1 MDIKIIL
8 KSIYNLLAVFC
19 MLGGFV
25 FWVVVLNFVCDWLI
39 DTREIRKQIV
49 QEKYLTNN
57 KLCGIIKSNKIK
69 FKERNLKE

>member
-25 FWVVVLNFVCDWLI
+25 FWTVVLSIICDWLV

-49 QEKYLTNN
+49 KEKHLTNN
-57 KLCGIIKSNKIK
+57 KLCDIIKLNKIK
-69 FKERNLKE
+69 FKERN